1 MVSSLQA
8 RESPPPAERDA
19 DKRLLRGARSRQ
31 VVLDK
36 AVDIASLE
44 GLGGLSFGGLAT
56 ESGMSKAGIQ
66 TLFGNKETL
75 QLATVD
81 HARTMFIDFV
91 TRPSL
96 AAERGVDRVRAL
108 IERWIVYAEQ
118 PLFAGGC
125 FQAANMAEFD
135 SRPGPVREAL
145 ARNQHA
151 WIDTLSAELAHA
163 VAEHQIATLDPD
175 LAAFQLD
182 AVLRSANTAL
192 RLGDTTVIDKIRRTV
207 DGILTPPAPAG
218 GGAADCV

>member
-1 MVSSLQA
+1 MVSSLEA
-8 RESPPPAERDA
+8 RESPPPADRGA

-44 GLGGLSFGGLAT
+44 GLGGLSFGGLAV

-66 TLFGNKETL
+66 TLFGSKETL

-81 HARTMFIDFV
+81 HARTMFVDFV

-96 AAERGVDRVRAL
+96 AVERGADRVRAL
-108 IERWIVYAEQ
+108 IERWIVYAER

-125 FQAANMAEFD
+125 FQAANLADFD
-135 SRPGPVREAL
+135 SRPGPVRDAL
-145 ARNQHA
+145 ARNQQA

-163 VAEHQIATLDPD
+163 VAEHEIAALDPD

-192 RLGDTTVIDKIRRTV
+192 QLGDRTVIDKIRRIV
-207 DGILTPPAPAG
+207 DGILAPPAPAG
-218 GGAADCV
+218 

>member
-1 MVSSLQA
+1 
-8 RESPPPAERDA
+8 
-19 DKRLLRGARSRQ
+19 
-31 VVLDK
+31 
-36 AVDIASLE
+36 
-44 GLGGLSFGGLAT
+44 
-56 ESGMSKAGIQ
+56 MSKAGIQ
-66 TLFGNKETL
+66 TLFGSKETL

-108 IERWIVYAEQ
+108 IERWIVYAER

-125 FQAANMAEFD
+125 FQAANLADFD
-135 SRPGPVREAL
+135 SRPGPVRDAL
-145 ARNQHA
+145 ARNQQA

-163 VAEHQIATLDPD
+163 VAEHEIAALDPD

-192 RLGDTTVIDKIRRTV
+192 QLGDTTVIDKIRRIV
-207 DGILTPPAPAG
+207 DGILAPPAQG
-218 GGAADCV
+218 G